1 MADVIGLSDVSS
13 KDTGKG
19 SQLPSGDLKRKYKM
33 AEKEKSSKKC
43 PVGYVYYAKT
53 KKCLPTH
60 TPKDLQ
66 PRAGE
71 GWKMLKKEFTKYPK
85 KINRKKI
92 SRKRKEA

>member
-1 MADVIGLSDVSS
+1 
-13 KDTGKG
+13 
-19 SQLPSGDLKRKYKM
+19 M

-53 KKCLPTH
+53 KKCLPKH
-60 TPKDLQ
+60 LPKNLQ
-66 PRAGE
+66 NALRKGE
-71 GWKMLKKEFTKYPK
+71 GWKMLEKELKKYPK